1 MKLDP
6 RLHHSQKLTPKWI
19 KDLNV
24 RTEIVKL
31 LEENIKENLPGIS
44 LGKEVFGYDPQN
56 TSNEST
62 NQQMGLPQTKKLLH
76 SERNNLIGEKV
87 TYGMGEKD

>member
-31 LEENIKENLPGIS
+31 LEENVKEKLPDVS
-44 LGKEVFGYDPQN
+44 LGKEVFGCDPQN
-56 TSNEST
+56 TSNKST
-62 NQQMGLPQTKKLLH
+62 NQQMGLHQTKKLLH
-76 SERNNLIGEKV
+76 SERNSLIAEKA